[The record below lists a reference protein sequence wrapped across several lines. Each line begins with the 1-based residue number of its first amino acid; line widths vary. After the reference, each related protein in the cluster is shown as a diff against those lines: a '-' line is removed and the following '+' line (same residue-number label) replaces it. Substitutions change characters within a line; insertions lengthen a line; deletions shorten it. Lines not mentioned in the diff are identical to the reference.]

1 MNYLFDMKLKLLA
14 AFMLLSL
21 PVFGQKKYALWHKPT
36 KLHISL
42 PVDSFKLVQRKGYV
56 MYLAYC
62 KGYEVSMF
70 VKPEKVLSGWLKK
83 RI

>member
-1 MNYLFDMKLKLLA
+1 MKLKLLA

-21 PVFGQKKYALWHKPT
+21 PVVGQQKYALWNKPT

-42 PVDSFKLVQRKGYV
+42 PVDSFKLVQRKQYV

-70 VKPEKVLSGWLKK
+70 VKPEKVVTGYLK
-83 RI
+83 RRM

>member
-1 MNYLFDMKLKLLA
+1 MKSKILYIATAL
-14 AFMLLSL
+14 MLLSL
-21 PVFGQKKYALWHKPT
+21 PVFAQKYALWHKPT

-42 PVDSFKLVQRKGYV
+42 PVDSFKVVQRKGYV
-56 MYLAYC
+56 MYLVYC

-70 VKPEKVLSGWLKK
+70 VKPEKVLSGYLKK